1 MYLRFFLIIIFFLNN
16 GETDATG
23 FNRHKTLKK
32 KKKKSQETNVAHCT
46 VYSKSK

>member
-1 MYLRFFLIIIFFLNN
+1 MYLRFFLIIFFLNN

-23 FNRHKTLKK
+23 FNRHKTFLKK
-32 KKKKSQETNVAHCT
+32 KLQETNVAHCT